1 MQPVR
6 RRNVRLRGVPASEM
20 TQPHTGFTDR
30 ELARAVA
37 LQAADAELRDVPIDE
52 IAASLADE
60 IPATA
65 YWDPPA

>member
-1 MQPVR
+1 
-6 RRNVRLRGVPASEM
+6 M